1 MLRALRRSAAA
12 PRWDREAVP
21 RLAAEAKALLA
32 AAAALGVIYMSK
44 TSAYM
49 LLQAATVRLPP
60 LLLAAH
66 SPVFMMWS
74 VATFTCTPAEQAAL
88 AFYPAARGGRAR
100 AEVAR
105 LVVLLG
111 GCAGAALTL
120 LAHGVPALAPGLL
133 AAEPALWPLMQSVWL
148 PGSLALAAC
157 GLDVS
162 STGILLAA
170 GDRAYVARA
179 MLISLAGLAGA
190 LAWTTANIGGLLAIW
205 WTLAAFFAIRVAQS
219 LPRAARYMRHAPA
232 AKLA

>member
-1 MLRALRRSAAA
+1 
-12 PRWDREAVP
+12 
-21 RLAAEAKALLA
+21 
-32 AAAALGVIYMSK
+32 
-44 TSAYM
+44 
-49 LLQAATVRLPP
+49 
-60 LLLAAH
+60 
-66 SPVFMMWS
+66 
-74 VATFTCTPAEQAAL
+74 
-88 AFYPAARGGRAR
+88 
-100 AEVAR
+100 
-105 LVVLLG
+105 
-111 GCAGAALTL
+111 
-120 LAHGVPALAPGLL
+120 
-133 AAEPALWPLMQSVWL
+133 MQSVWL